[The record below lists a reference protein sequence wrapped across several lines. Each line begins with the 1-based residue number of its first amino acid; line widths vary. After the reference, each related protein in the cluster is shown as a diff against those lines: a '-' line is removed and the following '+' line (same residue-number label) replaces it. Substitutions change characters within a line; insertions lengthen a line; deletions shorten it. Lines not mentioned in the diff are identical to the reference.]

1 MQQSDH
7 LCQDTGG
14 FLGTLIDA
22 LDLHSVE
29 CLILST
35 LCHTGVHSIE
45 DGSHIGLKSSSVGG
59 LLWVA
64 LDDLDG

>member
-7 LCQDTGG
+7 LCQDTGD
-14 FLGTLIDA
+14 FLGTLTDG

-29 CLILST
+29 CLILSA

-45 DGSHIGLKSSSVGG
+45 DGSHIGLKPPSVGG
-59 LLWVA
+59 LF
-64 LDDLDG
+64 